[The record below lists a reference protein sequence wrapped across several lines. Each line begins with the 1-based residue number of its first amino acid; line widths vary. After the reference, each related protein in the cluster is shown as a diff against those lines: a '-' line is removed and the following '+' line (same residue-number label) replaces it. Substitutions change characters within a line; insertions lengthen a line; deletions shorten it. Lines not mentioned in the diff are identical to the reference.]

1 MRRPKVLVAALLAT
15 AMTGGILN
23 VPAATAATFEF
34 KDGRCHFTFDEN
46 DRELLA
52 DAVRSAFGLVYAI
65 QGDVKGLRFE
75 LGRANGEASSL
86 PGLAGEEREEAMRAG
101 EKAAREKL
109 DAAGYGDEAY
119 DLVTKLYRVERGMDK
134 DGSPF
139 HTPEQVEQL
148 IAGRDKAALSIK
160 DVADLNGVVLQELKS
175 LIVRIVVGNADDE
188 DAKAEKIEK
197 LFGRVSEHVDGSF
210 EDLTLTECLDYGRQ
224 VPPAPEVPP
233 VAPKPPAAKPAPEK
247 KPEVQPQKPEPKPA
261 PSPES
266 TKPSAPKPAPS
277 PEKKPAPDAP
287 KPKPPVVKPSAPKP
301 ESPKPKPEKKP
312 EAQPQKPA
320 PSPTHDAPKPP
331 VVKPSAPKPAPK
343 PESPKPKPGKKPEVQ
358 PQKPAPK
365 PSTPE
370 STKPKP
376 ENPKPTPRKRPDAQ
390 PQKPAPKPSPAP
402 ESKKPAPKP
411 PVVTPAPKPGSTTAP
426 ESKKP
431 APEGDG
437 ATTSSANAGVI
448 AGVIAALV
456 SVLGLV
462 GLAAFQG
469 PLKQV
474 LRSFGI
480 RI

>member
-46 DRELLA
+46 DGELLA

-65 QGDVKGLRFE
+65 QGDVEGLRFE

-119 DLVTKLYRVERGMDK
+119 DLVTKLYRVERGMDN

-197 LFGRVSEHVDGSF
+197 LFERIKKNVDRSF
-210 EDLTLTECLDYGRQ
+210 EDLALTECLDYGRQ

-233 VAPKPPAAKPAPEK
+233 VAPKPPAAKPAPGK
-247 KPEVQPQKPEPKPA
+247 KPEVQPQKPAPKP
-261 PSPES
+261 STPES
-266 TKPSAPKPAPS
+266 TKPSAP
-277 PEKKPAPDAP
+277 
-287 KPKPPVVKPSAPKP
+287 
-301 ESPKPKPEKKP
+301 
-312 EAQPQKPA
+312 KPA

-376 ENPKPTPRKRPDAQ
+376 ENSKPTPEKRPDAQ

-411 PVVTPAPKPGSTTAP
+411 PVVTPSPKPGSTTAP
-426 ESKKP
+426 EP

-437 ATTSSANAGVI
+437 AATSSANAGVI
-448 AGVIAALV
+448 AGAIAALV

-474 LRSFGI
+474 LRNFGI